1 LALDVSRLAR
11 YPAFLRILIFV
22 LILFLLWIPIA
33 LPIQW
38 LAGFYIASP
47 AESSNTATLLTL
59 PLLYVEFILLVRFWG
74 RRVYHQ
80 SDLLWRYGLEF
91 SQRSGKELLLGLTIG
106 FSSLFALFILQGFA
120 NWLVWVP
127 PSSALMRVVLE
138 GLLVALAIGFAEEL
152 LFRGW
157 LLDELQRDYR
167 PGVVLWADTVI
178 FAAVH
183 GIRPQFPALV
193 LLGLT
198 LIWAKRSRTDWEHS
212 NRQKSEKILRGRL
225 ALSMGLHAGLV
236 WGYYIINVGQ
246 VIKYTDHVA
255 AWVTGIDRNPLAG
268 LMGILFLS
276 LLALGMRRW
285 GTGNGQW
292 AMGDER

>member
-1 LALDVSRLAR
+1 LALDVSRLSR
-11 YPAFLRILIFV
+11 YPAFLRILVFV
-22 LILFLLWIPIA
+22 LILGLLWLPIA
-33 LPIQW
+33 LPIRW
-38 LAGFYIASP
+38 LVGLYITSP

-74 RRVYHQ
+74 RRVYRQ
-80 SDLLWRYGLEF
+80 ADLLWRYGWEF

-106 FSSLFALFILQGFA
+106 FSSLFALFILQGLA
-120 NWLVWVP
+120 NWLVWLP
-127 PSSALMRVVLE
+127 PSGTLMRVVLE

-167 PGVVLWADTVI
+167 PGVALWVDAII

-193 LLGLT
+193 LLGTT
-198 LIWAKRSRTDWEHS
+198 LVWAKRSRTDWEYS
-212 NRQKSEKILRGRL
+212 NRQKSGKILRGRL

-246 VIKYTDHVA
+246 LIKYTDQVPV
-255 AWVTGIDRNPLAG
+255 WVTGIDRNPLAG
-268 LMGILFLS
+268 VMGILFLS
-276 LLALGMRRW
+276 LLALGMR
-285 GTGNGQW
+285 QW
-292 AMGDER
+292 AMGNRQQVTGDRR